1 MELRGAVPIPHTP
14 AMKVADESRSEWVEA
29 WLMSFGG
36 EINCYTPSAAQAT
49 PQSPYPNYRGR
60 YKRH

>member
-14 AMKVADESRSEWVEA
+14 AMKVADESRPEWVKA

-36 EINCYTPSAAQAT
+36 EASDLTDRL
-49 PQSPYPNYRGR
+49 RGHILR
-60 YKRH
+60 G